1 MAIESTYKS
10 LLGTQRKRRKKQER
24 NDMLI
29 QAGTLATNLYQSK
42 LNEQAEDFF
51 NRSEVANQR
60 IKYQEGRDLYDNK
73 IKKLYDQGTAYVGGH
88 GEYLVANQ
96 ARQIAQERIYANMDE
111 ENVFDP
117 DDLGSAITSY
127 SRELVY
133 GKKGEDGTISE
144 ESKKQG
150 MLYRLEQ
157 AYNSGKNLASMDKYD
172 EYVSN
177 RAALPENVGGA
188 LMNKLVRG
196 KSRTDIETD
205 ALNRV
210 VNENSFVKDSE
221 AFVALSKSFDAGLSV
236 KDSEKLASQVE
247 KYTKGIRMQP
257 NEVRGEPVLV
267 TAKRYGDDGKAY
279 EWTYYRTKVT
289 NRQDGTVRYIESA
302 NTTDDFSAKIFKNEV
317 VNVTTQGPLE
327 KVANPITGIVEER
340 AKNIVTNIGG
350 NIIAQNSRVVNSE
363 NSSRVLSRIAAD
375 TEFDDKKIDAAG
387 QAVEDVLF
395 KLDNDSSLRDAFEP
409 YMTRL
414 SGEDEDKA
422 AAKRKAFNYNVAR
435 VTGAI
440 ELQYGIPQ
448 NLARRLS
455 AVIAL
460 ENVKYNRDSPDDS
473 KNYQGANLVAAKDI
487 NGLRVFE
494 ALNYLHMNDPEL
506 DLTELG
512 KGDVLGKLTSELITP
527 EQLIRFKGKSGQ
539 GTKGAIFDPQ
549 SRKYYIDNMSRQ
561 EGDDNL
567 YNNRLALVLRGPNA
581 GKTVRQIILE
591 SAYGPQQIEIEKERL
606 RRLDDSDAVKGMRGI
621 Y

>member
-1 MAIESTYKS
+1 MAIESTYQS
-10 LLGTQRKRRKKQER
+10 LLGGQRKRRKKQER

-42 LNEQAEDFF
+42 LDEQAEDFF

-279 EWTYYRTKVT
+279 E
-289 NRQDGTVRYIESA
+289 
-302 NTTDDFSAKIFKNEV
+302 
-317 VNVTTQGPLE
+317 
-327 KVANPITGIVEER
+327 
-340 AKNIVTNIGG
+340 
-350 NIIAQNSRVVNSE
+350 
-363 NSSRVLSRIAAD
+363 
-375 TEFDDKKIDAAG
+375 
-387 QAVEDVLF
+387 
-395 KLDNDSSLRDAFEP
+395 
-409 YMTRL
+409 
-414 SGEDEDKA
+414 
-422 AAKRKAFNYNVAR
+422 
-435 VTGAI
+435 
-440 ELQYGIPQ
+440 
-448 NLARRLS
+448 
-455 AVIAL
+455 
-460 ENVKYNRDSPDDS
+460 
-473 KNYQGANLVAAKDI
+473 
-487 NGLRVFE
+487 
-494 ALNYLHMNDPEL
+494 
-506 DLTELG
+506 
-512 KGDVLGKLTSELITP
+512 
-527 EQLIRFKGKSGQ
+527 
-539 GTKGAIFDPQ
+539 
-549 SRKYYIDNMSRQ
+549 
-561 EGDDNL
+561 
-567 YNNRLALVLRGPNA
+567 
-581 GKTVRQIILE
+581 
-591 SAYGPQQIEIEKERL
+591 
-606 RRLDDSDAVKGMRGI
+606 
-621 Y
+621 

>member
-10 LLGTQRKRRKKQER
+10 LLGGQRKRQKKQER
-24 NDMLI
+24 NDMLV
-29 QAGTLATNLYQSK
+29 QAGTLATNLYKSK
-42 LNEQAEDFF
+42 LDEQAENFF
-51 NRSEVANQR
+51 NRSEVSNQR
-60 IKYQEGRDLYDNK
+60 VKYQEGRDLYENK
-73 IKKLYDQGTAYVGGH
+73 IKKLYDQGTAYVGGQ
-88 GEYLVANQ
+88 GEFLVSGIGK
-96 ARQIAQERIYANMDE
+96 QIAQERIYANMDE
-111 ENVFDP
+111 ENVFDT
-117 DDLGSAITSY
+117 DDLGSAVTSY

-133 GKKGEDGTISE
+133 GKKGADGTISE
-144 ESKKQG
+144 ESRKQG
-150 MLYRLEQ
+150 MLHRLEQ
-157 AYNSGKNLASMDKYD
+157 AYNSGKNLADMDKYD
-172 EYVSN
+172 DYVSK
-177 RAALPENVGGA
+177 RADLPENVGGA

-196 KSRTDIETD
+196 KSRSDIETD

-236 KDSEKLASQVE
+236 KDSEKLATQVE
-247 KYTKGIRMQP
+247 KYTKDIKMKAD
-257 NEVRGEPVLV
+257 EVRGEPVLV

-279 EWTYYRTKVT
+279 EWTYFRTKVT
-289 NRQDGTVRYIESA
+289 NRKDGTVRYTESA
-302 NTTDDFSAKIFKNEV
+302 NTTDDFSARIFKNEV
-317 VNVTTQGPLE
+317 VNVTTQGPVE
-327 KVANPITGIVEER
+327 KIADPITGIIEER
-340 AKNIVTNIGG
+340 ANNIVTNIGG
-350 NIIAQNSRVVNSE
+350 DVIAQTSNVVTSE
-363 NSSRVLSRIAAD
+363 TPESVIQRISAD

-460 ENVKYNRDSPDDS
+460 DNVRYNRDSSDDS

-506 DLTELG
+506 DLTDLG
-512 KGDVLGKLTSELITP
+512 RGDVLGRLTSELITP

-549 SRKYYIDNMSRQ
+549 SRKYYIDNMSRE
-561 EGDDNL
+561 EGSRNL
-567 YNNRLALVLRGPNA
+567 YNNRFALVSDGPNA

-606 RRLDDSDAVKGMRGI
+606 RRIDDSDAVKGMRGI